1 MKKIILT
8 LIILVFGKVYSQN
21 KLEGVILDNRTGKPI
36 EYVDIFNNMD
46 FTSTNAEGKFLFKS
60 MEDSINIQ
68 LLGYEPIHSTF
79 EQLSAD
85 TIYLQSKFE
94 LLDEVILSQPNS
106 IKTVFKNIH
115 QNYPFEPYTESFF
128 LRSVLKKD
136 GHIVKLQDL
145 NGLLSRKTLLATS
158 KNPMPRN
165 NNTVEVQNMRKAEIK
180 DNEVYFEMFSFDQF
194 LTAITSIAIS
204 PSVFDLTAIESD
216 DNLVKYKFSP
226 KRETEFT
233 TTGYYLVDTNDN
245 SFNEFYLLDFDNE
258 KDFQKRRDLK
268 YRTVYYELFVS
279 FSKNNPGNKYY
290 LDKAKLIA
298 KVEVI
303 DKDEKTIQ
311 YETEYVWI
319 ASHRTNKKINKKAS
333 LSKDIFKLDI
343 PYDKHFWNQQNN
355 LMLTDELKLFID
367 DLDSLNNDFEIQTT
381 IE

>member
-21 KLEGVILDNRTGKPI
+21 KLEGVILDDRTGKPI
-36 EYVDIFNNMD
+36 EYVDIFNNKD
-46 FTSTNAEGKFLFKS
+46 YTSTNSEGKFLFKS
-60 MEDSINIQ
+60 IEDSIKIQ
-68 LLGYEPIHSTF
+68 LLGYEPIHSKF
-79 EQLSAD
+79 QQLSTD

-94 LLDEVILSQPNS
+94 LLNEVILSQTNS

-136 GHIVKLQDL
+136 GQIVKLQDL
-145 NGLLSRKTLLATS
+145 NGLISRKILLATS
-158 KNPMPRN
+158 KNSLPKN
-165 NNTVEVQNMRKAEIK
+165 NYTVEVQNMRKAVIK

-204 PSVFDLTAIESD
+204 PSVFDFAAIESD
-216 DNLVKYKFSP
+216 NNLIKYKFSP
-226 KRETEFT
+226 KTEAEFT
-233 TTGYYLVDTNDN
+233 TTGYYLVNTNDN

-279 FSKNNPGNKYY
+279 FSKNNIVDKYY
-290 LDKAKLIA
+290 LDKAKLKA
-298 KVEVI
+298 NVEVR

-311 YETEYVWI
+311 YETEYLWI
-319 ASHRTNKKINKKAS
+319 ASHRTDKKVTKKIS

-343 PYDKHFWNQQNN
+343 PYDEHFWNIQNN

-367 DLDSLNNDFEIQTT
+367 DLGSLNNDFEIQTN